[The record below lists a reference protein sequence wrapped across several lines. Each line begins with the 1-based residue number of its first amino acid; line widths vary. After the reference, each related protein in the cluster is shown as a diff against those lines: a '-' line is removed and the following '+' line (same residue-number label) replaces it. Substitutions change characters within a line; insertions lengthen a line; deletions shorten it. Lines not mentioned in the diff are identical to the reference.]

1 MEKQLSINTIFC
13 EALGKSGKD
22 PFLTFQPKTSNDY
35 LGGAAAI
42 ANNVAVF
49 SNKVEFISMIGEKME
64 YQNFIKKNL
73 RNKFLSQEDV
83 YITRQRHRTNL
94 EKCIEHLKNFEKKKS
109 IEDFDKAAE
118 DLRLATR
125 ALGMIVGNV
134 DVEEIEQIRK
144 EVMKLNPL
152 GVGSKDLKEYL
163 TFQIGD
169 SNIISNKIVENYFD
183 DFLNQDKDKIKQ
195 HINCT
200 DKEID
205 EALSFISDQNFSPI
219 LDNDLGIENVLPD
232 AIVKEKEDKWLIL
245 INDRLLNKYQISQ
258 DYLDAAMNSN
268 SSKEEK
274 TFLKNHI
281 SDAQNI
287 LDTLNYRSNT
297 LKDVIEQ
304 ILLVQG
310 NFLRNKSKFLNPLK
324 LEDIANKI
332 DKDISSISRV
342 VKNKYI
348 DTPIGLISLKS
359 LFSNALTKKSGKTAS
374 TNELKKVMLE
384 IIDAED
390 KKSPLSDSDVV
401 DKLNEK
407 DFLIARRTVAKYRK
421 LLDIKNVNQRIEK

>member
-1 MEKQLSINTIFC
+1 MSKLSTKLRQKQSIVPQQIIKSRLLELSID
-13 EALGKSGKD
+13 E
-22 PFLTFQPKTSNDY
+22 
-35 LGGAAAI
+35 
-42 ANNVAVF
+42 
-49 SNKVEFISMIGEKME
+49 
-64 YQNFIKKNL
+64 
-73 RNKFLSQEDV
+73 
-83 YITRQRHRTNL
+83 L
-94 EKCIEHLKNFEKKKS
+94 EKDLENEIQVNPVIEEKS
-109 IEDFDKAAE
+109 IEESRSNNQVDSFQDQSSYELFLANIPESKDITDDLIIQLDTSNLDEKSKLIGKEIVFNLDKNGFLDIELELIA
-118 DLRLATR
+118 DNH
-125 ALGMIVGNV
+125 NV
-134 DVEEIEQIRK
+134 NVEEVEQIRK
-144 EVMKLNPL
+144 EVMELNPA

-169 SNIISNKIVENYFD
+169 SNTLSNKIVENYFD

-205 EALSFISDQNFSPI
+205 EAFSFISDQNFSPI

-310 NFLRNKSKFLNPLK
+310 NFLSNKSEFLNPLK

-390 KKSPLSDSDVV
+390 KKSPLSDSDIVE
-401 DKLNEK
+401 KLNEK

>member
-1 MEKQLSINTIFC
+1 MNKLSTKLRQKQSIVPQQIIKSRLLELSID
-13 EALGKSGKD
+13 E
-22 PFLTFQPKTSNDY
+22 
-35 LGGAAAI
+35 
-42 ANNVAVF
+42 
-49 SNKVEFISMIGEKME
+49 
-64 YQNFIKKNL
+64 
-73 RNKFLSQEDV
+73 
-83 YITRQRHRTNL
+83 L
-94 EKCIEHLKNFEKKKS
+94 EKDLENEIQVNPVIEEKS
-109 IEDFDKAAE
+109 IEESRSNNQVDSFQDQSSYELFLANIPESKDITDDLITQIDTSNLDEKSKLIGKEIVFNLDKNGFLDIELELIA
-118 DLRLATR
+118 DNH
-125 ALGMIVGNV
+125 NV
-134 DVEEIEQIRK
+134 DVEEIEQVRK
-144 EVMKLNPL
+144 EVMELNPV

-169 SNIISNKIVENYFD
+169 SNILSNKIVENYFD

-205 EALSFISDQNFSPI
+205 EAFSFISDQNFSPI

-310 NFLRNKSKFLNPLK
+310 NFLSNKSKFLNPLK

-390 KKSPLSDSDVV
+390 KKSPLSDSDIVE
-401 DKLNEK
+401 KLNEK

>member
-1 MEKQLSINTIFC
+1 MNKLSTKLRQKQSIVPQQIIKSRLLELSID
-13 EALGKSGKD
+13 E
-22 PFLTFQPKTSNDY
+22 
-35 LGGAAAI
+35 
-42 ANNVAVF
+42 
-49 SNKVEFISMIGEKME
+49 
-64 YQNFIKKNL
+64 
-73 RNKFLSQEDV
+73 
-83 YITRQRHRTNL
+83 L
-94 EKCIEHLKNFEKKKS
+94 EKDLENEIQVNPVIEEKS
-109 IEDFDKAAE
+109 IEESRSNNQVDSFQDQSSYELFLANIPESKDITDDLIIQIDTSNLDEKSKLIGKEIVFNLDKNGFLDIELELIA
-118 DLRLATR
+118 DNH
-125 ALGMIVGNV
+125 NV

-144 EVMKLNPL
+144 EVMELNPV

-169 SNIISNKIVENYFD
+169 SNTLSNKIVENYFD

-205 EALSFISDQNFSPI
+205 EAFSFISDQNFSPI

-310 NFLRNKSKFLNPLK
+310 NFLSNKSEFLNPLK

-390 KKSPLSDSDVV
+390 KKSPLSDSDIVE
-401 DKLNEK
+401 KLNEK

>member
-1 MEKQLSINTIFC
+1 MNKLSTKLRQKQSIVPQQIIKSRLLELSID
-13 EALGKSGKD
+13 E
-22 PFLTFQPKTSNDY
+22 
-35 LGGAAAI
+35 
-42 ANNVAVF
+42 
-49 SNKVEFISMIGEKME
+49 
-64 YQNFIKKNL
+64 
-73 RNKFLSQEDV
+73 
-83 YITRQRHRTNL
+83 L
-94 EKCIEHLKNFEKKKS
+94 EKDLENEIQVNPVIEEKS
-109 IEDFDKAAE
+109 IEESRSNNQIDSFQDQSSYELFLANIPESKDITDDLITQIDTSNLDEKSKLIGKEIVFNLDKNGFLDIELELIA
-118 DLRLATR
+118 DNH
-125 ALGMIVGNV
+125 NV
-134 DVEEIEQIRK
+134 DIEEIEQIRK

-205 EALSFISDQNFSPI
+205 EAFSFISDQNFSPI

-310 NFLRNKSKFLNPLK
+310 NFLSNKSEFLNPLK

-359 LFSNALTKKSGKTAS
+359 LFSNALTKKSGKIAS

-390 KKSPLSDSDVV
+390 KKSPLSDSDIVE
-401 DKLNEK
+401 KLNEK
-407 DFLIARRTVAKYRK
+407 DFLVARRTVAKYRK
-421 LLDIKNVNQRIEK
+421 LLDVKNVNQRIEK

>member
-1 MEKQLSINTIFC
+1 MNKLSTKLRQKQSIVPQQIIKSRLLELSID
-13 EALGKSGKD
+13 E
-22 PFLTFQPKTSNDY
+22 
-35 LGGAAAI
+35 
-42 ANNVAVF
+42 
-49 SNKVEFISMIGEKME
+49 
-64 YQNFIKKNL
+64 
-73 RNKFLSQEDV
+73 
-83 YITRQRHRTNL
+83 L
-94 EKCIEHLKNFEKKKS
+94 EKDLENEIQVNPVIEEKS
-109 IEDFDKAAE
+109 IEESRSNNQVDSFQDQSSYELFLANIPESRDITDDLITQIDTSNLDEKSKLIGKEIVFNLDKNGFLDIELELIA
-118 DLRLATR
+118 DNH
-125 ALGMIVGNV
+125 NV
-134 DVEEIEQIRK
+134 DVEEIEQVRK
-144 EVMKLNPL
+144 EVMELNPV

-169 SNIISNKIVENYFD
+169 SNALSNKIVENYFD

-205 EALSFISDQNFSPI
+205 EAFSFISDQNFSPI

-245 INDRLLNKYQISQ
+245 TNDRLLNKYQISQ

-287 LDTLNYRSNT
+287 LDTLNYRSKT

-310 NFLRNKSKFLNPLK
+310 DFLSNKSEFLNPLK

-359 LFSNALTKKSGKTAS
+359 LFSNALTKKSGKIAS

-390 KKSPLSDSDVV
+390 KKSPLSDSDIVE
-401 DKLNEK
+401 KLNEK
-407 DFLIARRTVAKYRK
+407 DFLVARRTVAKYRK

>member
-1 MEKQLSINTIFC
+1 MNKLSTKLRQKQSIVPQQIIKSRLLELSID
-13 EALGKSGKD
+13 E
-22 PFLTFQPKTSNDY
+22 
-35 LGGAAAI
+35 
-42 ANNVAVF
+42 
-49 SNKVEFISMIGEKME
+49 
-64 YQNFIKKNL
+64 
-73 RNKFLSQEDV
+73 
-83 YITRQRHRTNL
+83 L
-94 EKCIEHLKNFEKKKS
+94 EKDLENEIQVNPVIEEKS
-109 IEDFDKAAE
+109 IEESRSNNQVDSFQDQSSYELFLANVPESKDITDDLITQIDTSNLDEKSKLIGKEIVFNLDKNGFLDIELELIA
-118 DLRLATR
+118 DNH
-125 ALGMIVGNV
+125 NV

-144 EVMKLNPL
+144 EVMELNPE

-169 SNIISNKIVENYFD
+169 SNTLSNKIVENYFD

-205 EALSFISDQNFSPI
+205 EAFSFISDQNFSPI

-310 NFLRNKSKFLNPLK
+310 NFLSNKSEFLNPLK

-390 KKSPLSDSDVV
+390 KKSPLSDSDIVE
-401 DKLNEK
+401 KLNEK

>member
-1 MEKQLSINTIFC
+1 MNKLSTKLRQKQSIVPQQIIKSRLLELSID
-13 EALGKSGKD
+13 E
-22 PFLTFQPKTSNDY
+22 
-35 LGGAAAI
+35 
-42 ANNVAVF
+42 
-49 SNKVEFISMIGEKME
+49 
-64 YQNFIKKNL
+64 
-73 RNKFLSQEDV
+73 
-83 YITRQRHRTNL
+83 L
-94 EKCIEHLKNFEKKKS
+94 EKDLENEIQVNPVIEEKS
-109 IEDFDKAAE
+109 IEESRSNNQVDSFQDQSSYELFLANIPESRDITDDLITQIDTSNLDEKSKLIGKEIVFNLDKNGFLDIELELIA
-118 DLRLATR
+118 DNH
-125 ALGMIVGNV
+125 NV

-144 EVMKLNPL
+144 EVMKLNPE

-169 SNIISNKIVENYFD
+169 SNTLSNKIVENYFD

-205 EALSFISDQNFSPI
+205 EAFSFISDQNFSPI

-274 TFLKNHI
+274 IFLKNHI

-310 NFLRNKSKFLNPLK
+310 NFLSNKSEFLNPLK

-390 KKSPLSDSDVV
+390 KKSPLSDSDIVE
-401 DKLNEK
+401 KLNEK

>member
-1 MEKQLSINTIFC
+1 MNKLSTKLRQKQSIVPQQIIKSRLLELSID
-13 EALGKSGKD
+13 E
-22 PFLTFQPKTSNDY
+22 
-35 LGGAAAI
+35 
-42 ANNVAVF
+42 
-49 SNKVEFISMIGEKME
+49 
-64 YQNFIKKNL
+64 
-73 RNKFLSQEDV
+73 
-83 YITRQRHRTNL
+83 L
-94 EKCIEHLKNFEKKKS
+94 EKDLENEIQVNPVIEEKS
-109 IEDFDKAAE
+109 IEESRSNNQIDSFQDQSSYELFLANIPESRDITDDLITQIDTSNLDKKSKLIGKEIIFNLDKNGFLDIELELIA
-118 DLRLATR
+118 DNH
-125 ALGMIVGNV
+125 NV

-205 EALSFISDQNFSPI
+205 EAFSLISDQNFSPI
-219 LDNDLGIENVLPD
+219 LDNDLGIENILPD

-310 NFLRNKSKFLNPLK
+310 NFLSNKSEFLNPLK

-359 LFSNALTKKSGKTAS
+359 LFSNALTKKSGKVAS

-390 KKSPLSDSDVV
+390 KKSPLSDSDIVE
-401 DKLNEK
+401 KLNEK
-407 DFLIARRTVAKYRK
+407 DFLVARRTVAKYRK
-421 LLDIKNVNQRIEK
+421 LLDVKNVNQRIEK

>member
-1 MEKQLSINTIFC
+1 MNKLSTKLRQKQSIVPQQIIKSRLLELSID
-13 EALGKSGKD
+13 E
-22 PFLTFQPKTSNDY
+22 
-35 LGGAAAI
+35 
-42 ANNVAVF
+42 
-49 SNKVEFISMIGEKME
+49 
-64 YQNFIKKNL
+64 
-73 RNKFLSQEDV
+73 
-83 YITRQRHRTNL
+83 L
-94 EKCIEHLKNFEKKKS
+94 EKDLENEIQVNPVIEEKS
-109 IEDFDKAAE
+109 IEESRSNNQVDSFQDQSSYELFLSNIPESKDITDDLITQIDTSNLDEKSKLIGKEIVFNLDKNGFLDIELELIA
-118 DLRLATR
+118 DNH
-125 ALGMIVGNV
+125 NV
-134 DVEEIEQIRK
+134 DVEEIEQVRK
-144 EVMKLNPL
+144 EVIELNPV

-169 SNIISNKIVENYFD
+169 SNALSNKIVENYFD

-200 DKEID
+200 DKDID
-205 EALSFISDQNFSPI
+205 EAFSFISDQNFSPI
-219 LDNDLGIENVLPD
+219 FDNDLGIENVLPD

-310 NFLRNKSKFLNPLK
+310 NFLSNKSEFLNPLK
-324 LEDIANKI
+324 LEDIANNI

-390 KKSPLSDSDVV
+390 KKSPLSDSDIVE
-401 DKLNEK
+401 KLNEK

>member
-1 MEKQLSINTIFC
+1 MNKLSTKLRQKQSIVPQQIIKSRLLELSID
-13 EALGKSGKD
+13 E
-22 PFLTFQPKTSNDY
+22 
-35 LGGAAAI
+35 
-42 ANNVAVF
+42 
-49 SNKVEFISMIGEKME
+49 
-64 YQNFIKKNL
+64 
-73 RNKFLSQEDV
+73 
-83 YITRQRHRTNL
+83 L
-94 EKCIEHLKNFEKKKS
+94 EKDLENEIQVNPVIEEKS
-109 IEDFDKAAE
+109 IEESRSNNQIDSFQDQSSYELFLANIPESKDITDDLITQIDTSNLDEKSKLIGKEIVFNLDKNGFLDIELELIA
-118 DLRLATR
+118 DNH
-125 ALGMIVGNV
+125 NV

-205 EALSFISDQNFSPI
+205 EAFSFISDQNFSPI

-310 NFLRNKSKFLNPLK
+310 NFLSNKSEFLNPLK

-359 LFSNALTKKSGKTAS
+359 LFSNALTKKSGKIAS

-390 KKSPLSDSDVV
+390 KKSPLSDSDIVE
-401 DKLNEK
+401 KLNEK
-407 DFLIARRTVAKYRK
+407 DFLVARRTVAKYRK
-421 LLDIKNVNQRIEK
+421 LLDVKNVNQRIEK

>member
-1 MEKQLSINTIFC
+1 MNKLSTKLRQKQSIVPQQIIKSRLLELSID
-13 EALGKSGKD
+13 E
-22 PFLTFQPKTSNDY
+22 
-35 LGGAAAI
+35 
-42 ANNVAVF
+42 
-49 SNKVEFISMIGEKME
+49 
-64 YQNFIKKNL
+64 
-73 RNKFLSQEDV
+73 
-83 YITRQRHRTNL
+83 L
-94 EKCIEHLKNFEKKKS
+94 EKDLENEIQVNPVIEEKS
-109 IEDFDKAAE
+109 IEESRSNNQVDSFQDQSSYELFLANVPESKDITDELITQIDTSNLDEKSKLIGKEIVFNLDKNGFLDIELELIA
-118 DLRLATR
+118 DNH
-125 ALGMIVGNV
+125 NV

-144 EVMKLNPL
+144 EVMKLNPE

-169 SNIISNKIVENYFD
+169 SNILSNKIVENYFD

-205 EALSFISDQNFSPI
+205 EAFSFISDQNFSPI

-310 NFLRNKSKFLNPLK
+310 NFLSNKSEFLNPLK

-390 KKSPLSDSDVV
+390 KKSPLSDSDIVE
-401 DKLNEK
+401 KLNEK

>member
-1 MEKQLSINTIFC
+1 MNKLSTKLRQKQSIVPQQIIKSRLLELSID
-13 EALGKSGKD
+13 E
-22 PFLTFQPKTSNDY
+22 
-35 LGGAAAI
+35 
-42 ANNVAVF
+42 
-49 SNKVEFISMIGEKME
+49 
-64 YQNFIKKNL
+64 
-73 RNKFLSQEDV
+73 
-83 YITRQRHRTNL
+83 L
-94 EKCIEHLKNFEKKKS
+94 EKDLENEIQVNPVIEEKS
-109 IEDFDKAAE
+109 IEESRSNNQVDSFQDQSSYELFLANIPESKDITDDLITQIDTSNLDEKSKLIGKEIVFNLDKNGFLDIELELIA
-118 DLRLATR
+118 DNH
-125 ALGMIVGNV
+125 NV

-144 EVMKLNPL
+144 EVMELNPV

-163 TFQIGD
+163 TFQIGN
-169 SNIISNKIVENYFD
+169 SNTLSNKIVENYFD

-205 EALSFISDQNFSPI
+205 EAFSFISDQNFSPI

-310 NFLRNKSKFLNPLK
+310 NFLSNKSEFLNPLK

-390 KKSPLSDSDVV
+390 KKSPLSDSDIVE
-401 DKLNEK
+401 KLNEK

>member
-1 MEKQLSINTIFC
+1 MNKLSTKLRQKQSIVPQQIIKSRLLELSID
-13 EALGKSGKD
+13 E
-22 PFLTFQPKTSNDY
+22 
-35 LGGAAAI
+35 
-42 ANNVAVF
+42 
-49 SNKVEFISMIGEKME
+49 
-64 YQNFIKKNL
+64 
-73 RNKFLSQEDV
+73 
-83 YITRQRHRTNL
+83 L
-94 EKCIEHLKNFEKKKS
+94 EKDLENEIQVNPVIEEKS
-109 IEDFDKAAE
+109 IEESRSNNQVDSFQDQSSYELFLANIPESRDITDDLITQIDTSNLDEKSKLIGKEIVFNLDKNGFLDIELELIA
-118 DLRLATR
+118 DNH
-125 ALGMIVGNV
+125 NV

-144 EVMKLNPL
+144 EVMELNPV

-169 SNIISNKIVENYFD
+169 SNALSNKIVENYFD

-205 EALSFISDQNFSPI
+205 EAFSFISDQNFSPI

-310 NFLRNKSKFLNPLK
+310 NFLSNKSEFLNPLK

-390 KKSPLSDSDVV
+390 KKSPLSDSEIVE
-401 DKLNEK
+401 KLNEK

>member
-1 MEKQLSINTIFC
+1 MNKLSTKLRQKQSIVPQQIIKSRLLELSID
-13 EALGKSGKD
+13 E
-22 PFLTFQPKTSNDY
+22 
-35 LGGAAAI
+35 
-42 ANNVAVF
+42 
-49 SNKVEFISMIGEKME
+49 
-64 YQNFIKKNL
+64 
-73 RNKFLSQEDV
+73 
-83 YITRQRHRTNL
+83 L
-94 EKCIEHLKNFEKKKS
+94 EKDLENEIQVNPVIEEKS
-109 IEDFDKAAE
+109 IEESRLNNQVDSFQDQSSYELFLANIPESKDITDDLITQIDTSNLDEKSKLIGKEIVFNLDKNGFLDIELELIA
-118 DLRLATR
+118 DNH
-125 ALGMIVGNV
+125 NV
-134 DVEEIEQIRK
+134 DVEEVEQIRK
-144 EVMKLNPL
+144 EVMELNPV

-163 TFQIGD
+163 TFQIGN
-169 SNIISNKIVENYFD
+169 SNTLSNKIVENYFD
-183 DFLNQDKDKIKQ
+183 DFLNQDKDKIKK

-205 EALSFISDQNFSPI
+205 EAFSFISDQNFSPI

-310 NFLRNKSKFLNPLK
+310 NFLSNKSEFLNPLK

-332 DKDISSISRV
+332 NKDISSISRV

-348 DTPIGLISLKS
+348 DTPIGLIRLKS
-359 LFSNALTKKSGKTAS
+359 LFSNTLTKKSGKTAS

-390 KKSPLSDSDVV
+390 KKSPLSDSDIVE
-401 DKLNEK
+401 KLNEK

>member
-1 MEKQLSINTIFC
+1 MSKLSTKLRQKQSIVPQQIIKSRLLELSID
-13 EALGKSGKD
+13 E
-22 PFLTFQPKTSNDY
+22 
-35 LGGAAAI
+35 
-42 ANNVAVF
+42 
-49 SNKVEFISMIGEKME
+49 
-64 YQNFIKKNL
+64 
-73 RNKFLSQEDV
+73 
-83 YITRQRHRTNL
+83 L
-94 EKCIEHLKNFEKKKS
+94 EKDLENEIQVNPVIEEKS
-109 IEDFDKAAE
+109 IEESRSNNQVDSFQDQSSYELFLANIPESKDITDDLIIQIDTSNLDEKSKLIGKEIVFNLDKNGFLDIELELIA
-118 DLRLATR
+118 DNH
-125 ALGMIVGNV
+125 NV
-134 DVEEIEQIRK
+134 NVEEIEQIRK
-144 EVMKLNPL
+144 EVMELNPV

-169 SNIISNKIVENYFD
+169 SNTLSNKIVENYFD

-205 EALSFISDQNFSPI
+205 EAFSFISDQNFSPI

-310 NFLRNKSKFLNPLK
+310 NFLSNKSEFLNPLK
-324 LEDIANKI
+324 LEDIANKL

-390 KKSPLSDSDVV
+390 KKSPLSDSDIVE
-401 DKLNEK
+401 KLNEK

>member
-1 MEKQLSINTIFC
+1 MNKLSTKLRQKQSIVPQQIIKSRLLELSID
-13 EALGKSGKD
+13 EL
-22 PFLTFQPKTSNDY
+22 
-35 LGGAAAI
+35 
-42 ANNVAVF
+42 
-49 SNKVEFISMIGEKME
+49 E
-64 YQNFIKKNL
+64 KNL
-73 RNKFLSQEDV
+73 ENEIQV
-83 YITRQRHRTNL
+83 NPV
-94 EKCIEHLKNFEKKKS
+94 IEEKS
-109 IEDFDKAAE
+109 IEESRSNNQVDSFQDQSSYELFLANIPESRDITDDLITQIDTSNLDEKSKLIGKEIVFNLDKNGFLDIELELIA
-118 DLRLATR
+118 DNH
-125 ALGMIVGNV
+125 NV
-134 DVEEIEQIRK
+134 DVEEIEQVRK
-144 EVMKLNPL
+144 EVMELNPV

-169 SNIISNKIVENYFD
+169 SNALSNKIVENYFD

-205 EALSFISDQNFSPI
+205 EAFSFISDQNFSPI

-258 DYLDAAMNSN
+258 DYLDAAMDSN

-274 TFLKNHI
+274 IFLKNHI

-310 NFLRNKSKFLNPLK
+310 NFLSNKSEFLNPLK

-390 KKSPLSDSDVV
+390 KKSPLSDSDIVE
-401 DKLNEK
+401 KLNEK

>member
-1 MEKQLSINTIFC
+1 MNKLSTKLRQKQSIVPQQIIKSRLLELSID
-13 EALGKSGKD
+13 E
-22 PFLTFQPKTSNDY
+22 
-35 LGGAAAI
+35 
-42 ANNVAVF
+42 
-49 SNKVEFISMIGEKME
+49 
-64 YQNFIKKNL
+64 
-73 RNKFLSQEDV
+73 
-83 YITRQRHRTNL
+83 L
-94 EKCIEHLKNFEKKKS
+94 EKDLENEIQVNPVIEEKS
-109 IEDFDKAAE
+109 IEESRSNNQVDSFQDQSSYELFLANIPESKDITDDLITQIDTSNLDEKSKLIGKEIVFNLDKNGFLDIELELIA
-118 DLRLATR
+118 DNH
-125 ALGMIVGNV
+125 NV

-144 EVMKLNPL
+144 EVMKLNPV

-169 SNIISNKIVENYFD
+169 SNTLSNKIVENYFD

-205 EALSFISDQNFSPI
+205 EAFSFISDQNFSPI

-274 TFLKNHI
+274 IFLKNHI

-310 NFLRNKSKFLNPLK
+310 NFLSNKSEFLNPLK

-390 KKSPLSDSDVV
+390 KKSPLSDSDIVE
-401 DKLNEK
+401 KLNEK

>member
-1 MEKQLSINTIFC
+1 MNKLSTKLRQKQSIVPQQIIKSRLLELSID
-13 EALGKSGKD
+13 E
-22 PFLTFQPKTSNDY
+22 
-35 LGGAAAI
+35 
-42 ANNVAVF
+42 
-49 SNKVEFISMIGEKME
+49 
-64 YQNFIKKNL
+64 
-73 RNKFLSQEDV
+73 
-83 YITRQRHRTNL
+83 L
-94 EKCIEHLKNFEKKKS
+94 EKDLENEIQVNPVIEEKS
-109 IEDFDKAAE
+109 IEESRSNNQVDSFQDQSSYELFLANIPESKDITDDLITQIDTSNLDKKSKLIGKE
-118 DLRLATR
+118 
-125 ALGMIVGNV
+125 IVFNLDKNGFLDIELELIADNHNV

-144 EVMKLNPL
+144 EVMELNPL
-152 GVGSKDLKEYL
+152 GVASKDLKEYL

-169 SNIISNKIVENYFD
+169 SNTLSYKIVENYFD

-205 EALSFISDQNFSPI
+205 EAFSFISDQNFSPI

-310 NFLRNKSKFLNPLK
+310 NFLSNKSEFLNPLK

-390 KKSPLSDSDVV
+390 KKSPLSDSDIVE
-401 DKLNEK
+401 KLNEK

>member
-1 MEKQLSINTIFC
+1 MNKLSNKLRQKQSIVPQQIIKSRLLELSID
-13 EALGKSGKD
+13 E
-22 PFLTFQPKTSNDY
+22 
-35 LGGAAAI
+35 
-42 ANNVAVF
+42 
-49 SNKVEFISMIGEKME
+49 
-64 YQNFIKKNL
+64 
-73 RNKFLSQEDV
+73 
-83 YITRQRHRTNL
+83 L
-94 EKCIEHLKNFEKKKS
+94 EKDLENEIQVNPVIEEKS
-109 IEDFDKAAE
+109 IEESRSNNQVDSFQDQSSYELFLANIPESKDITDDLITQIDTSNLDEKSKLIGKEIVFNLDKNGFLDIELELIA
-118 DLRLATR
+118 DNH
-125 ALGMIVGNV
+125 NV

-144 EVMKLNPL
+144 EVMELNPV

-169 SNIISNKIVENYFD
+169 SNVLSNKIVENYFD

-205 EALSFISDQNFSPI
+205 EAFSFISDQNFSPI

-310 NFLRNKSKFLNPLK
+310 NFLSNKSEFLNPLK

-390 KKSPLSDSDVV
+390 KKSPLSDSDIVE
-401 DKLNEK
+401 KLNEK

>member
-1 MEKQLSINTIFC
+1 MNKLSTKLRQKQSIVPQQIIKSRLLELSID
-13 EALGKSGKD
+13 E
-22 PFLTFQPKTSNDY
+22 
-35 LGGAAAI
+35 
-42 ANNVAVF
+42 
-49 SNKVEFISMIGEKME
+49 
-64 YQNFIKKNL
+64 
-73 RNKFLSQEDV
+73 
-83 YITRQRHRTNL
+83 L
-94 EKCIEHLKNFEKKKS
+94 EKDLENEIQVNPVIEEKS
-109 IEDFDKAAE
+109 IEESRSNNQVDSFQDQSSYELFLANVPESKDITDELITQIDTSNLDEKSKLIGKEIVFNLDKNGFLDIELELIA
-118 DLRLATR
+118 DNH
-125 ALGMIVGNV
+125 NV

-144 EVMKLNPL
+144 EVMKLNPE

-169 SNIISNKIVENYFD
+169 SNTLSNKIVENYFD

-205 EALSFISDQNFSPI
+205 EAFSFISDQNFSPI

-310 NFLRNKSKFLNPLK
+310 NFLSNKSEFLNPLK

-390 KKSPLSDSDVV
+390 KKSPLSDSDIVE
-401 DKLNEK
+401 KLNEK

>member
-1 MEKQLSINTIFC
+1 MNKLSTKLRQKQSIVPQQIIKSRLLELSID
-13 EALGKSGKD
+13 E
-22 PFLTFQPKTSNDY
+22 
-35 LGGAAAI
+35 
-42 ANNVAVF
+42 
-49 SNKVEFISMIGEKME
+49 
-64 YQNFIKKNL
+64 
-73 RNKFLSQEDV
+73 
-83 YITRQRHRTNL
+83 L
-94 EKCIEHLKNFEKKKS
+94 EKDLENEIQVNPVIEEKS
-109 IEDFDKAAE
+109 IEESRSNNQVDSFQDQSSYELFLANVPESKDITDELIAQIDTSNLDEKSKLIGKEIVFNLDKNGFLDIELELIA
-118 DLRLATR
+118 DNH
-125 ALGMIVGNV
+125 NV

-144 EVMKLNPL
+144 EVMKLNPE

-169 SNIISNKIVENYFD
+169 SNTLSKKIVENYFD

-205 EALSFISDQNFSPI
+205 EAFSFISDQNFSPI

-310 NFLRNKSKFLNPLK
+310 NFLSNKSEFLNPLK

-390 KKSPLSDSDVV
+390 KKSPLSDSDIVE
-401 DKLNEK
+401 KLNEK

>member
-1 MEKQLSINTIFC
+1 MNKLSTKLRQKQSIVPQQIIKSRLLELSID
-13 EALGKSGKD
+13 E
-22 PFLTFQPKTSNDY
+22 
-35 LGGAAAI
+35 
-42 ANNVAVF
+42 
-49 SNKVEFISMIGEKME
+49 
-64 YQNFIKKNL
+64 
-73 RNKFLSQEDV
+73 
-83 YITRQRHRTNL
+83 L
-94 EKCIEHLKNFEKKKS
+94 EKDLENEIQVNPVIEEKS
-109 IEDFDKAAE
+109 IEESRSNNQVDSFQDQSSYELFLANIPESRDITDDLIIQIDTSNLDEKSKLIGKEIVFNLDKNGFLDIELELIA
-118 DLRLATR
+118 DNH
-125 ALGMIVGNV
+125 NV

-144 EVMKLNPL
+144 EVMKLNPE

-169 SNIISNKIVENYFD
+169 SNTLSNKIVENYFD

-205 EALSFISDQNFSPI
+205 EAFSFISDQNFSPI

-310 NFLRNKSKFLNPLK
+310 NFLSNKSEFLNPLK

-359 LFSNALTKKSGKTAS
+359 LFSNALTKKSGKIAS

-390 KKSPLSDSDVV
+390 KKSPLSDSDIVE
-401 DKLNEK
+401 KLNEK

>member
-1 MEKQLSINTIFC
+1 MNKLSTKLRQKQSIVPQQIIKSRLLELSID
-13 EALGKSGKD
+13 E
-22 PFLTFQPKTSNDY
+22 
-35 LGGAAAI
+35 
-42 ANNVAVF
+42 
-49 SNKVEFISMIGEKME
+49 
-64 YQNFIKKNL
+64 
-73 RNKFLSQEDV
+73 
-83 YITRQRHRTNL
+83 L
-94 EKCIEHLKNFEKKKS
+94 EKDLENEIQVNPVIEEKS
-109 IEDFDKAAE
+109 IEESRSNNQVDSFQDQSSYELFLANIPESKDITDDLITQIDTSNLDEKSKLIGKEIVFNLDKNGFLDIELELIA
-118 DLRLATR
+118 DNH
-125 ALGMIVGNV
+125 NV
-134 DVEEIEQIRK
+134 DVEEVEQIRK
-144 EVMKLNPL
+144 EVMELNPV

-163 TFQIGD
+163 TFQIGN
-169 SNIISNKIVENYFD
+169 SNTLSNKIVENYFD

-205 EALSFISDQNFSPI
+205 EAFSFISDQNFSPI

-310 NFLRNKSKFLNPLK
+310 NFLSNKSEFLNPLK

-390 KKSPLSDSDVV
+390 KKSPLSDSDIVE
-401 DKLNEK
+401 KLNEK

-421 LLDIKNVNQRIEK
+421 LLDIKNINQRIEK

>member
-1 MEKQLSINTIFC
+1 MNKLSTKLRQKQSIVPQQIIKSRLLELSID
-13 EALGKSGKD
+13 E
-22 PFLTFQPKTSNDY
+22 
-35 LGGAAAI
+35 
-42 ANNVAVF
+42 
-49 SNKVEFISMIGEKME
+49 
-64 YQNFIKKNL
+64 
-73 RNKFLSQEDV
+73 
-83 YITRQRHRTNL
+83 L
-94 EKCIEHLKNFEKKKS
+94 EKDLENEIQVNPVIEEKS
-109 IEDFDKAAE
+109 IEESRSNNQVDSFQDQSSYELFLANIPESKDITDDLITQIDTSNLDETSKLIGKEIVFNLDKNGFLDIELELIA
-118 DLRLATR
+118 DNH
-125 ALGMIVGNV
+125 NV

-144 EVMKLNPL
+144 EVMELNPV

-169 SNIISNKIVENYFD
+169 SNALSSKIVENYFD

-195 HINCT
+195 HINCS

-205 EALSFISDQNFSPI
+205 EAFSFISDQNFSPI

-310 NFLRNKSKFLNPLK
+310 NFLSNKSEFLNPLK

-384 IIDAED
+384 IINAED
-390 KKSPLSDSDVV
+390 KKSPLSDSDIVE
-401 DKLNEK
+401 KLNEK

>member
-1 MEKQLSINTIFC
+1 MNKLSTKLRQKQSIVPQQIIKSRLLELSID
-13 EALGKSGKD
+13 E
-22 PFLTFQPKTSNDY
+22 
-35 LGGAAAI
+35 
-42 ANNVAVF
+42 
-49 SNKVEFISMIGEKME
+49 
-64 YQNFIKKNL
+64 
-73 RNKFLSQEDV
+73 
-83 YITRQRHRTNL
+83 L
-94 EKCIEHLKNFEKKKS
+94 EKDLENEIQVNPVIEEKS
-109 IEDFDKAAE
+109 IEESRSNNQVDSFQDQSSYELFLANIPESRDITDDLITQIDTSNLDEKSKLIGKEIVFNLDKNGFLDIELELIA
-118 DLRLATR
+118 DNH
-125 ALGMIVGNV
+125 NV
-134 DVEEIEQIRK
+134 DVEAIEQVRK
-144 EVMKLNPL
+144 EVMELNPV

-169 SNIISNKIVENYFD
+169 SNTLSNKIVENYFD

-205 EALSFISDQNFSPI
+205 EAFSFISDQNFSPI

-274 TFLKNHI
+274 IFLKNHI

-310 NFLRNKSKFLNPLK
+310 NFLSNKSEFLNPLK

-390 KKSPLSDSDVV
+390 KKSPLSDSDIVE
-401 DKLNEK
+401 KLNEK

>member
-1 MEKQLSINTIFC
+1 MNKLSTKLRQKQSIVPQQIIKSRLLELSID
-13 EALGKSGKD
+13 E
-22 PFLTFQPKTSNDY
+22 
-35 LGGAAAI
+35 
-42 ANNVAVF
+42 
-49 SNKVEFISMIGEKME
+49 
-64 YQNFIKKNL
+64 
-73 RNKFLSQEDV
+73 
-83 YITRQRHRTNL
+83 L
-94 EKCIEHLKNFEKKKS
+94 EKDLENEIQVNPVIEEKS
-109 IEDFDKAAE
+109 IEESRLNNQVDSFQDQSSYELFLSNIPESKDITDDLITQIDTSNLDEKSKLIGKEIVFNLDKNGFLDTELELIA
-118 DLRLATR
+118 DNH
-125 ALGMIVGNV
+125 NV
-134 DVEEIEQIRK
+134 DVEEVEQIRK
-144 EVMKLNPL
+144 EVMELNPV

-163 TFQIGD
+163 TFQIGN
-169 SNIISNKIVENYFD
+169 SNTLSNKIVENYFD

-195 HINCT
+195 HINCK

-205 EALSFISDQNFSPI
+205 EAFSFISDQNFSPI

-310 NFLRNKSKFLNPLK
+310 NFLSNKSEFLNPLK

-348 DTPIGLISLKS
+348 DAPIGLISLKS
-359 LFSNALTKKSGKTAS
+359 LFSNTLTKKSGKTAS

-390 KKSPLSDSDVV
+390 KKSPLSDSDIVE
-401 DKLNEK
+401 KLNEK

>member
-1 MEKQLSINTIFC
+1 MNKLSTKLRQKQSIVPQQIIKSRLLELSID
-13 EALGKSGKD
+13 E
-22 PFLTFQPKTSNDY
+22 
-35 LGGAAAI
+35 
-42 ANNVAVF
+42 
-49 SNKVEFISMIGEKME
+49 
-64 YQNFIKKNL
+64 
-73 RNKFLSQEDV
+73 
-83 YITRQRHRTNL
+83 L
-94 EKCIEHLKNFEKKKS
+94 EKDLENEIQVNPVIEEKS
-109 IEDFDKAAE
+109 IEESRSNNQVDSFQDQSSYELFLANIPESKDITDDLITQIDTSNLDEKSKLIGKEIVFNLDKNGFLDIELELIA
-118 DLRLATR
+118 DNH
-125 ALGMIVGNV
+125 NV
-134 DVEEIEQIRK
+134 NVEEIEQIRK
-144 EVMKLNPL
+144 EVMELNPV

-169 SNIISNKIVENYFD
+169 SNTLSNKIVENYFD

-205 EALSFISDQNFSPI
+205 EAFSFISDQNFSPI

-310 NFLRNKSKFLNPLK
+310 NFLSNKSEFLNPLK

-390 KKSPLSDSDVV
+390 KKSPLSDSDIVE
-401 DKLNEK
+401 KLNEK

>member
-1 MEKQLSINTIFC
+1 MNKLSTKLRQKQSIVPQQIIKSRLLELSID
-13 EALGKSGKD
+13 E
-22 PFLTFQPKTSNDY
+22 
-35 LGGAAAI
+35 
-42 ANNVAVF
+42 
-49 SNKVEFISMIGEKME
+49 
-64 YQNFIKKNL
+64 
-73 RNKFLSQEDV
+73 
-83 YITRQRHRTNL
+83 L
-94 EKCIEHLKNFEKKKS
+94 EKDLENEIQVNPVIEEKS
-109 IEDFDKAAE
+109 IEESRSNNQVDSFQDQSSYELFLSNIPESKDITDDLITQIDTSNLDEKSKLIGKEIVFNLDKNGFLDIELELIA
-118 DLRLATR
+118 DNH
-125 ALGMIVGNV
+125 NV

-144 EVMKLNPL
+144 EVMELNPV

-169 SNIISNKIVENYFD
+169 SNALSNKIVENYFD

-205 EALSFISDQNFSPI
+205 EAFSFISDQNFSPI

-310 NFLRNKSKFLNPLK
+310 NFLSNKSEFLNPLK

-390 KKSPLSDSDVV
+390 KKSPLSDSDIVE
-401 DKLNEK
+401 KLNEK